1 MKREGVPMKDIADVV
16 AQRCKKNRLSFRR
29 NVVAGIAVAIPL
41 VAMAALLVFLF
52 DLVARLLHPMFGPA
66 FERIGLTGQVPDVA
80 LAALAMTLTLIALAI
95 LGFAVQTVVGNRIKR
110 KWNELLSK
118 LPIVGLLYGPIHELV
133 DALTSSHGAFKGV
146 VTFPYPAPPLEAMGF
161 ITGDWTSSDGV
172 EMYRVYVPMALTPTE
187 GLLQL
192 VPVSITRKLDMSV
205 DEALKLVVSGGFV
218 MPQKK
223 ELANDRV
230 KS

>member
-1 MKREGVPMKDIADVV
+1 M
-16 AQRCKKNRLSFRR
+16 
-29 NVVAGIAVAIPL
+29 
-41 VAMAALLVFLF
+41 
-52 DLVARLLHPMFGPA
+52 
-66 FERIGLTGQVPDVA
+66 
-80 LAALAMTLTLIALAI
+80 
-95 LGFAVQTVVGNRIKR
+95 
-110 KWNELLSK
+110 
-118 LPIVGLLYGPIHELV
+118 
-133 DALTSSHGAFKGV
+133 
-146 VTFPYPAPPLEAMGF
+146 TFPYPAPPLEAIGF

-223 ELANDRV
+223 EQANDRV

>member
-1 MKREGVPMKDIADVV
+1 MADPALTGAKKAEKRKTT
-16 AQRCKKNRLSFRR
+16 FRGS
-29 NVVAGIAVAIPL
+29 VVAGIAVAIPL
-41 VAMAALLVFLF
+41 VATAALLVFLF

-66 FERIGLTGQVPDVA
+66 FERIGLAGQVPDVA

-146 VTFPYPAPPLEAMGF
+146 VTFPYPAPPLEAIGF

-223 ELANDRV
+223 EQANDRV